1 LEVVSEQQEHPE
13 GAIAAEAAPEPQTEE
28 TTPTPEAEAPA
39 SEDAPTPT
47 GEAPVDETPIGA
59 AQGAPSSPE
68 ADPAGSTPPAEDSP
82 APEPS
87 PDEPEAPSA
96 DAAPA
101 DLAPGVDAPPADPA
115 PAEAEAEA
123 ADPAPAEAEA
133 VGPKILGRA
142 EERKLPVVKKRLQEK
157 PKREPL
163 PWPELRAAVAAT
175 KDDLDVN
182 QLKELF
188 RGFPEKLREE
198 VTENVRGFQKGARR
212 PVSQHAA
219 KQLARASHTARRM
232 KKNAHPSG
240 EVAQALGQA
249 MAAELI
255 ASLEPEK
262 AAQIILP
269 KRDLLE
275 RESRQAQRRAR
286 DEEDKRRDE
295 QRRKRR
301 EDAKS
306 SRQQTSFGGGF
317 GGAKIKGL
325 DALASLF
332 PDQAPAAEAE
342 PVEPTTPAAEPEAP
356 VTPATTSADD
366 APAIDPS
373 PADEAPVT
381 PATTALPEDAEPQAE
396 VEAEAPATEP
406 ESDEPAAPDAAD
418 ATGDDAA

>member
-1 LEVVSEQQEHPE
+1 LGVVSEQQEHPE
-13 GAIAAEAAPEPQTEE
+13 GAVAAQEQPATPVAEPSAQEPQSDETTTEAPAAAEAPTPDPPAAAETPAAEEAPAAEAAPVAEE
-28 TTPTPEAEAPA
+28 APAAPVAEDAPAAAEAPA
-39 SEDAPTPT
+39 AESEAAPAAAAEAPAAEPEAAPAAAA
-47 GEAPVDETPIGA
+47 EAPVA
-59 AQGAPSSPE
+59 
-68 ADPAGSTPPAEDSP
+68 
-82 APEPS
+82 
-87 PDEPEAPSA
+87 EPEA
-96 DAAPA
+96 APA
-101 DLAPGVDAPPADPA
+101 
-115 PAEAEAEA
+115 AESSE
-123 ADPAPAEAEA
+123 P
-133 VGPKILGRA
+133 VGPKILGVA
-142 EERKLPVVKKRLQEK
+142 EEKRLPVVKKRLQEK

-175 KDDLDVN
+175 KDGLDIA

-232 KKNAHPSG
+232 KKNSHPSG

-262 AAQIILP
+262 AAQVILP

-317 GGAKIKGL
+317 AGAKIKGL
-325 DALASLF
+325 DQIAALF
-332 PDQAPAAEAE
+332 AE
-342 PVEPTTPAAEPEAP
+342 PEPEAP
-356 VTPATTSADD
+356 VTPATTAEPEAVEPEAVVED
-366 APAIDPS
+366 APLAGDP
-373 PADEAPVT
+373 DVEAPVT
-381 PATTALPEDAEPQAE
+381 PATT
-396 VEAEAPATEP
+396 TEP
-406 ESDEPAAPDAAD
+406 EAQVEGEGEAPSDGDAA
-418 ATGDDAA
+418 

>member
-1 LEVVSEQQEHPE
+1 MSEQQEHPE
-13 GAIAAEAAPEPQTEE
+13 GAVAAESAPEPQQEQ
-28 TTPTPEAEAPA
+28 TPTEAPA
-39 SEDAPTPT
+39 ATSEDAPTPT
-47 GEAPVDETPIGA
+47 GEAPAEETPVGATNGA
-59 AQGAPSSPE
+59 AAPAE
-68 ADPAGSTPPAEDSP
+68 ADPAGAQPPAQDAP
-82 APEPS
+82 APSEEAAQAEAPAQAEGEAPAAS
-87 PDEPEAPSA
+87 EGEGAPASDEP
-96 DAAPA
+96 
-101 DLAPGVDAPPADPA
+101 
-115 PAEAEAEA
+115 
-123 ADPAPAEAEA
+123 
-133 VGPKILGRA
+133 VGPKIVGRA
-142 EERKLPVVKKRLQEK
+142 EEKKLPVVKKRLQEK

-188 RGFPEKLREE
+188 RGFPEKLRDE
-198 VTENVRGFQKGARR
+198 VTENVRGFKKGARR

-317 GGAKIKGL
+317 GGAKIQGL
-325 DALASLF
+325 DEIAALFAGQD
-332 PDQAPAAEAE
+332 PEPAEAETATAPQAAEAPQAE
-342 PVEPTTPAAEPEAP
+342 APQAAEAPEATTPAAEPEAP
-356 VTPATTSADD
+356 VTPATTAQ
-366 APAIDPS
+366 
-373 PADEAPVT
+373 
-381 PATTALPEDAEPQAE
+381 PE
-396 VEAEAPATEP
+396 EAEAPAPAEGDANAEP
-406 ESDEPAAPDAAD
+406 T
-418 ATGDDAA
+418 TGDDAA

>member
-1 LEVVSEQQEHPE
+1 VVSEQQEHPE
-13 GAIAAEAAPEPQTEE
+13 GVVAAEAAPEPQQEE
-28 TTPTPEAEAPA
+28 TTTDANGAT

-47 GEAPVDETPIGA
+47 GEAPVEETPVGATDGA
-59 AQGAPSSPE
+59 AAPAE
-68 ADPAGSTPPAEDSP
+68 ADPAGATPPAEDSP
-82 APEPS
+82 APQAA
-87 PDEPEAPSA
+87 PDEP
-96 DAAPA
+96 
-101 DLAPGVDAPPADPA
+101 
-115 PAEAEAEA
+115 
-123 ADPAPAEAEA
+123 
-133 VGPKILGRA
+133 VGPKILGVA
-142 EERKLPVVKKRLQEK
+142 EEKKLPVVRKRLQEK

-175 KDDLDVN
+175 KGDLDVA

-188 RGFPEKLREE
+188 RGFPEKLRDE
-198 VTENVRGFQKGARR
+198 VTENVRGFKKGARR

-240 EVAQALGQA
+240 EVAEALGQA

-255 ASLEPEK
+255 ASLEPEI

-325 DALASLF
+325 DQLAGLF
-332 PDQAPAAEAE
+332 ADQSPEPTDAE
-342 PVEPTTPAAEPEAP
+342 PEPTTPAAEPEAP

-366 APAIDPS
+366 APIETT
-373 PADEAPVT
+373 PAAEPEAPIT
-381 PATTALPEDAEPQAE
+381 PATTAQPE
-396 VEAEAPATEP
+396 EAEAEP
-406 ESDEPAAPDAAD
+406 SEPT
-418 ATGDDAA
+418 TGDDAA

>member
-1 LEVVSEQQEHPE
+1 LVVVSEQQEHPE
-13 GAIAAEAAPEPQTEE
+13 GAVAAQSAPEPQPES
-28 TTPTPEAEAPA
+28 TPTA

-47 GEAPVDETPIGA
+47 GEAPVDETPVGATDGA
-59 AQGAPSSPE
+59 ATPAE
-68 ADPAGSTPPAEDSP
+68 ADPAGATPPAEDSP
-82 APEPS
+82 APEPA
-87 PDEPEAPSA
+87 PDEPQ
-96 DAAPA
+96 
-101 DLAPGVDAPPADPA
+101 
-115 PAEAEAEA
+115 AEA
-123 ADPAPAEAEA
+123 APITETVPGTDAADAPAGAPAGEAAPPLPDQPNADAPGDEP
-133 VGPKILGRA
+133 VGPKILGVA
-142 EERKLPVVKKRLQEK
+142 EEKKLPVVRKRLQEK

-198 VTENVRGFQKGARR
+198 VTENVRGFKKGARR

-262 AAQIILP
+262 AAQVILP

-317 GGAKIKGL
+317 GGAKIQGL
-325 DALASLF
+325 DQLAALFA
-332 PDQAPAAEAE
+332 DQQPAE
-342 PVEPTTPAAEPEAP
+342 PETPEPETPAVSTPAAEPEAP
-356 VTPATTSADD
+356 VTPATTAQ
-366 APAIDPS
+366 
-373 PADEAPVT
+373 
-381 PATTALPEDAEPQAE
+381 PEDETPEPQPQVE
-396 VEAEAPATEP
+396 GETEAEK
-406 ESDEPAAPDAAD
+406 
-418 ATGDDAA
+418 GDDAA

>member
-1 LEVVSEQQEHPE
+1 MVSEQQEHPE
-13 GAIAAEAAPEPQTEE
+13 GAVAAQEQPAPPAAEPSAQEPQSDETPTEAPAAAEA
-28 TTPTPEAEAPA
+28 PTPDPPAAAETPAAAEAPA
-39 SEDAPTPT
+39 AEAPAPAAEDAP
-47 GEAPVDETPIGA
+47 
-59 AQGAPSSPE
+59 
-68 ADPAGSTPPAEDSP
+68 
-82 APEPS
+82 
-87 PDEPEAPSA
+87 
-96 DAAPA
+96 APA
-101 DLAPGVDAPPADPA
+101 ADEAPA
-115 PAEAEAEA
+115 PAAEAE
-123 ADPAPAEAEA
+123 P
-133 VGPKILGRA
+133 VGPKILGVA
-142 EERKLPVVKKRLQEK
+142 EEKRLPVVKKRLQEK

-175 KDDLDVN
+175 KDGLDIA

-188 RGFPEKLREE
+188 RGFPEKLRDE

-232 KKNAHPSG
+232 KKNSHPSG

-262 AAQIILP
+262 AAQVILP

-317 GGAKIKGL
+317 AGAKIKGL
-325 DALASLF
+325 DELAALFAE
-332 PDQAPAAEAE
+332 PEAE
-342 PVEPTTPAAEPEAP
+342 QPAAEPEVP
-356 VTPATTSADD
+356 VTPATTAEPEAAAPEAVVED
-366 APAIDPS
+366 APLAGDP
-373 PADEAPVT
+373 DVEAPVT
-381 PATTALPEDAEPQAE
+381 PATTA
-396 VEAEAPATEP
+396 EP
-406 ESDEPAAPDAAD
+406 EAQVEGEGEASGDADPA
-418 ATGDDAA
+418 